1 MKANV
6 QDNDSRFDWLKWTV
20 VAAITVAAI
29 WGNLA
34 FSGQPQL
41 YRWIA
46 LFLAAAA
53 GVAVSLLTSQG
64 AAFLVMAKAARSEI
78 RKVVWPTR
86 QETTQTTLIVVV
98 VVVVMAL
105 ILWGLDTFLGWLA
118 SMLIG

>member
-6 QDNDSRFDWLKWTV
+6 QDKDSRLDWLKWGV

-34 FSGQPQL
+34 FSSQPQF

-53 GVAVSLLTSQG
+53 GVAVASLTS
-64 AAFLVMAKAARSEI
+64 
-78 RKVVWPTR
+78 
-86 QETTQTTLIVVV
+86 
-98 VVVVMAL
+98 
-105 ILWGLDTFLGWLA
+105 
-118 SMLIG
+118 

>member
-6 QDNDSRFDWLKWTV
+6 QDKDSRLDWLKWAV

-34 FSGQPQL
+34 FAGQPQF

-46 LFLAAAA
+46 LFLAAVA
-53 GVAVSLLTSQG
+53 GVAVALLTSQG
-64 AAFLVMAKAARSEI
+64 AAFLVLAKAARSEI

>member
-6 QDNDSRFDWLKWTV
+6 QDKDSRLDLGSRGRGRRDH
-20 VAAITVAAI
+20 VAAI

-34 FSGQPQL
+34 FSSQPQF

-53 GVAVSLLTSQG
+53 GVAVASLTSQG
-64 AAFLVMAKAARSEI
+64 AAFLAPGKGGAQRDPQ
-78 RKVVWPTR
+78 VVGPR
-86 QETTQTTLIVVV
+86 AETTQTTLIVVV

-105 ILWGLDTFLGWLA
+105 ILWGSTPSSDGSLQC
-118 SMLIG
+118 

>member
-6 QDNDSRFDWLKWTV
+6 QDKDSRLDWLKWGV
-20 VAAITVAAI
+20 VVAITVAAI

-34 FSGQPQL
+34 FSSQPQF

-53 GVAVSLLTSQG
+53 GVAVASLTSQG
-64 AAFLVMAKAARSEI
+64 AAFLVLAKAARSEI

>member
-6 QDNDSRFDWLKWTV
+6 QDKDSRLDWLKWGV

-34 FSGQPQL
+34 FSSQPQF

-53 GVAVSLLTSQG
+53 GVAVASLTSQG
-64 AAFLVMAKAARSEI
+64 AAFLVWQRRRAARFARWSGPRA
-78 RKVVWPTR
+78 RKPR
-86 QETTQTTLIVVV
+86 RRR
-98 VVVVMAL
+98 
-105 ILWGLDTFLGWLA
+105 
-118 SMLIG
+118 